1 MKKLVGKI
9 IEDKSDKT
17 CLVKI
22 TKFGH
27 HPKYQ
32 KRVKRITKILA
43 HDENNE
49 FKVGDLVEIIPTKTF
64 SKRKSWKIERK
75 IK

>member
-32 KRVKRITKILA
+32 KRVKNK
-43 HDENNE
+43 
-49 FKVGDLVEIIPTKTF
+49 
-64 SKRKSWKIERK
+64 
-75 IK
+75 